1 MGAKSPEQVPGWQF
15 EINNGWGDYEAPA
28 AIEKFLQ
35 KVKASDIV
43 EEEVADGEGEDAK
56 QVKTATGWFCEKI
69 KYKLK
74 NCRLVVVFVFGWGE
88 WGRKLRFCR
97 FLDKI

>member
-1 MGAKSPEQVPGWQF
+1 MGAKSHEQVPGWQF
-15 EINNGWGDYEAPA
+15 EINNGWGDFEAPA

-56 QVKTATGWFCEKI
+56 QVKTATAGFFGKMKVEKKPI
-69 KYKLK
+69 IFK
-74 NCRLVVVFVFGWGE
+74 NIFFS
-88 WGRKLRFCR
+88 K
-97 FLDKI
+97 KNN